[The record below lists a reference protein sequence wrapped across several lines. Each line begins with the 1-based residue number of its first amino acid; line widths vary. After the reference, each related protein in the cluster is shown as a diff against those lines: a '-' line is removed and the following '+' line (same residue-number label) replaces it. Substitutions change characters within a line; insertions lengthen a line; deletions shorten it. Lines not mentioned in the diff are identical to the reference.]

1 LSWGYAALA
10 SHQFFVTI
18 VNYHGVEDILTG
30 VLQCAGLFRN
40 LGSCT
45 LLRLTGVALARLGA
59 TAFGRQGIKAQS
71 PQPLTVAKSPIQLN
85 MKLYFPYLLTRL
97 LLLALV
103 CATAGV
109 VEAQQ
114 QKPTPTPTPTRNE
127 DPQSETIF
135 IRRVL
140 LPITVLD
147 KKGQFISGLT
157 QNDFVILEDRV
168 PQQIETFSDN
178 LSQSRPVYVAVLMDT
193 SPSTAGKI
201 KFEQESALNFIQ
213 TVVRERKDQVL
224 FATFDHEINLRQDFT
239 NKLDLLD
246 RAVSK
251 VKATGN
257 QTALFDAIWQFCDEK
272 LRTAPG
278 RRVLVVITDG
288 DDTYSRAGIRDA
300 IDIAQRT
307 ETTVFAISTKAGFTS
322 TVPGVEAGQIKD
334 QGDRELTR
342 LAEETGGAA
351 FFTGD
356 MLSLERSFSKISK
369 ELRSQYLVTYKPIND
384 RYDGNFRKIE
394 VKLADG
400 RKDLKVRTKHGY
412 TAKADSV
419 RP

>member
-1 LSWGYAALA
+1 
-10 SHQFFVTI
+10 
-18 VNYHGVEDILTG
+18 
-30 VLQCAGLFRN
+30 
-40 LGSCT
+40 
-45 LLRLTGVALARLGA
+45 
-59 TAFGRQGIKAQS
+59 
-71 PQPLTVAKSPIQLN
+71 
-85 MKLYFPYLLTRL
+85 MKFYFPHLLTRL
-97 LLLALV
+97 LLLAAV
-103 CATAGV
+103 CAAAGV
-109 VEAQQ
+109 VDGQQ
-114 QKPTPTPTPTRNE
+114 PKPKPTPPPI
-127 DPQSETIF
+127 DIDDGQSVTTF
-135 IRRVL
+135 IRRVR
-140 LPITVLD
+140 LPITVVD
-147 KKGQFISGLT
+147 KKGQFVPGLT
-157 QNDFVILEDRV
+157 QNDFVVLEDRV
-168 PQQIETFSDN
+168 PQQIETFSDD
-178 LSQSRPVYVAVLMDT
+178 LGKALPVYVAVLMDT

-288 DDTYSRAGIRDA
+288 EDTYSRAGIRDA

-307 ETTVFAISTKAGFTS
+307 ETTIFAISTKAGFVS
-322 TVPGVEAGQIKD
+322 AVPGVEAGTIKD
-334 QGDRELTR
+334 REDRELTK

-356 MLSLERSFSKISK
+356 MLSLERSFNKISK
-369 ELRSQYLVTYKPIND
+369 ELRSQYLVTYKPQND
-384 RYDGNFRKIE
+384 RYDGSFRKIE
-394 VKLADG
+394 VKLAQG
-400 RKDLKVRTKHGY
+400 RGDLKVRTKHGY